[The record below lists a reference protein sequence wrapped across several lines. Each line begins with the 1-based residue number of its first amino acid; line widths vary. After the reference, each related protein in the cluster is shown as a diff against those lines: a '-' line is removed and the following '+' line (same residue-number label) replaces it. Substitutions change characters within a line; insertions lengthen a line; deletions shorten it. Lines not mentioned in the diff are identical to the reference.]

1 LNAVE
6 VGFIVLA
13 CTFGGSMFGMAL
25 RTALPPSHLAS
36 ETKDLIKLAM
46 GLVATMTALVL
57 GLLTASAKDSFD
69 SQSKELTDM
78 AANVA
83 LLDRALA
90 HYGEETG
97 PSRNLL
103 HSAVAQI
110 LHDTWSRGGDNPS
123 QPDPAAAGSGA
134 IYDMILA
141 LSPHSDGQKSIQS
154 QALGIAMAIGK
165 TRWLLFEQG
174 TGSVTRPFL
183 TTLVCWLII
192 LFISFGLQAPLNAT
206 ATTALFVCAFAVS
219 SSVWLILTMY
229 TPFQGL
235 IQISD
240 VPLRTV
246 FLHLG
251 Q

>member
-110 LHDTWSRGGDNPS
+110 LHDTWSRGGDHPS
-123 QPDPAAAGSGA
+123 QPDPEINSVPSLGYCHGYRKDALAALRTRYWLRNASVPNYTSLLVDHSFHQFRTPGA
-134 IYDMILA
+134 IECNRDYCVVRLCVCCFKFRLA
-141 LSPHSDGQKSIQS
+141 DSDD
-154 QALGIAMAIGK
+154 
-165 TRWLLFEQG
+165 
-174 TGSVTRPFL
+174 VY
-183 TTLVCWLII
+183 
-192 LFISFGLQAPLNAT
+192 
-206 ATTALFVCAFAVS
+206 AVPR
-219 SSVWLILTMY
+219 LD
-229 TPFQGL
+229 
-235 IQISD
+235 SD
-240 VPLRTV
+240 L
-246 FLHLG
+246 
-251 Q
+251 